1 MENINYIFLFSL
13 FLGVT
18 LACLTLIIKILN
30 KKPDWI
36 ISSILII
43 LSSGVILRN
52 IYQRPRINTL
62 TGVVDFVAKASY
74 SGTEVWVR
82 VSQLTTFIFV
92 FFCMLSLIYGLLM
105 RESVHKRSDLYI
117 LLTGLGF
124 YASLILSAI
133 ISSDKDFHYGLFLF
147 PLFMISVYLGP
158 RQSFQNQINVIK
170 FSLLLFIYG
179 SLLALILNP
188 GWATSQENFS
198 VIGLYFRL
206 SGVTAGAN
214 GLGYISAAAIMIS
227 VIDFRKKT
235 NIINIIA
242 SLATLVLSQS
252 KTAWIAILIWAL
264 IMIWLRLSH
273 KKKALSVISIV
284 ILTAGNLALIVLV
297 LQGTLLQS
305 VLSTDLSTLSG
316 RASLWQIS
324 MNVWREYPIFGYGPN
339 LWNLSFSQQSGQSW
353 LVGQAH
359 NQWIQTIA
367 STGILG
373 LITLIVYL
381 FYVIKKSTS
390 EISYNNYLPLSLT
403 LLLIIRM
410 TTETPLTNTVIDEGF
425 LAQCIMFLVI
435 LNSSKLISKD
445 LHKNSKREVDKCI
458 Q

>member
-1 MENINYIFLFSL
+1 M
-13 FLGVT
+13 
-18 LACLTLIIKILN
+18 LIIKILN

-52 IYQRPRINTL
+52 IFKPRIYTL
-62 TGVVDFVAKASY
+62 TGEVDFVAQASY

-105 RESVHKRSDLYI
+105 RESVHRRSDLYI

-133 ISSDKDFHYGLFLF
+133 VSSDKDFRYGLFLF

-188 GWATSQENFS
+188 GWATSQYNGS
-198 VIGLYFRL
+198 VIGLDFRL
-206 SGVTAGAN
+206 SGVTAHAN

-252 KTAWIAILIWAL
+252 KTSWIAILIWAL
-264 IMIWLRLSH
+264 IMIWLHLSH
-273 KKKALSVISIV
+273 KKKELSVISIV

-339 LWNLSFSQQSGQSW
+339 LWNLSFSQQFEGQYF

-390 EISYNNYLPLSLT
+390 EISYKNYLPLSLT